1 LYRCQDEVAA
11 TGHENGWTGNEKVAR
26 MGLLSWWI
34 EWAAGMGVLSWWIEG
49 AAAILRIVMYS
60 HSLDCS
66 AYALSSS

>member
-34 EWAAGMGVLSWWIEG
+34 EWAAGMGLLSWWIDGAAGMGVLSWWIEG
-49 AAAILRIVMYS
+49 AAGMGL
-60 HSLDCS
+60 L
-66 AYALSSS
+66 